1 MLTAVAVAGL
11 AIGGC
16 GSSASKPLPAS
27 WERGMNVTAYQPN
40 AFALPIADKA
50 LSDLRD
56 TGTNSVALV
65 TQWYMDH
72 AASTVVAPDPAKTPS
87 DQSLLHAMATARML
101 GMRVVLKP
109 HVDVRDGTFRGD
121 IQPLSV
127 DRWFTGYRAMIG
139 HYAQVAAQGGASTL
153 VVGVE
158 LTSMAQH
165 PDLFRRVI
173 ADARARFP
181 GRLTFAANWSTGAAQ
196 IRFWDALD
204 EIGIDAYM
212 PLRTSTL
219 DPSVS
224 ALEAAWRPYVRDIA
238 ALHRRYGKPVVFTEL
253 GYQPRTGAA
262 LSPQAA
268 TGDASPRAQARAYE
282 AAYRV
287 WRHTPWFRGIYWWD
301 WPADG
306 RRAGPTEFTAAGAP
320 AADVVRRFD
329 GVKPRGGQR

>member
-1 MLTAVAVAGL
+1 
-11 AIGGC
+11 
-16 GSSASKPLPAS
+16 
-27 WERGMNVTAYQPN
+27 MNVTAYQPN
-40 AFALPIADKA
+40 AFALPIADRA

-72 AASTVVAPDPAKTPS
+72 AASSAVAPYPAKTPT

-101 GMRVVLKP
+101 GMTVVLKP
-109 HVDVRDGTFRGD
+109 HVDVRDGSFRGN
-121 IQPLSV
+121 INPYPL
-127 DRWFTGYRAMIG
+127 DRWFASYRAMIG
-139 HYAQVAAQGGASTL
+139 HYAQVAARGGAQTL

-158 LTSMAQH
+158 LTSMAKYT
-165 PDLFRRVI
+165 DRFRRVI

-196 IRFWDALD
+196 VHFWDALD

-212 PLRTSTL
+212 PLRTGTL
-219 DPSVS
+219 DPSVT
-224 ALEAAWRPYVRDIA
+224 ALEAAWRPHVRDIT
-238 ALHRRYGKPVVFTEL
+238 ALHGRYGKPVVFTEL

-268 TGDASPRAQARAYE
+268 TGDPSPRAQARAYE
-282 AAYRV
+282 AAFRV
-287 WRHTPWFRGIYWWD
+287 WRRTPWFRGIYWWD

-306 RRAGPTEFTAAGAP
+306 RTAGPTEFTPAGAP
-320 AADVVRRFD
+320 AEDVLRRFD
-329 GVKPRGGQR
+329 GARPRGRPR

>member
-1 MLTAVAVAGL
+1 
-11 AIGGC
+11 
-16 GSSASKPLPAS
+16 
-27 WERGMNVTAYQPN
+27 MNVTAYQAN

-56 TGTNSVALV
+56 TGTTSVALV

-72 AASTVVAPDPAKTPS
+72 AASDVVAPDPAKTPS

-101 GMRVVLKP
+101 GMKVVVKP

-121 IQPLSV
+121 IQPLSPE
-127 DRWFTGYRAMIG
+127 RWFASYRTMIG
-139 HYAQVAAQGGASTL
+139 HYAQIAARGGASTL

-158 LTSMAQH
+158 LTSMARH
-165 PDLFRRVI
+165 PDLFRGVI
-173 ADARARFP
+173 ADARARFR

-219 DPSVS
+219 DPTVA
-224 ALEAAWRPYVRDIA
+224 ALEAAWRPYMREIG

-268 TGDASPRAQARAYE
+268 TGDPSARAQARAYE

-287 WRHTPWFRGIYWWD
+287 WRRTPWFRGIYWWD

-306 RRAGPTEFTAAGAP
+306 RRAGPTEFTPAGAP
-320 AADVVRRFD
+320 AEDVVRRFD
-329 GVKPRGGQR
+329 GVKARGGQR